1 MKHCDNGENMRTCR
15 SEESYLSD
23 KCLTLRGYDGGV
35 QKAHVPPKLPRHR
48 VGCTA
53 VQAISMSSSNCL
65 FTRNSMVIS
74 ILQ

>member
-35 QKAHVPPKLPRHR
+35 QKAHVPPKL
-48 VGCTA
+48 
-53 VQAISMSSSNCL
+53 QAICITQVK
-65 FTRNSMVIS
+65 TRDLSDLIFFNRFS
-74 ILQ
+74 